1 MTCFLCRYIVKPID
15 SINRNRKTILFKE
28 QPAEIVVKWKQKLET
43 IIFSRRYILLALS
56 IILVSGLG
64 LTAHAYILRG
74 PHLLELMTQQYGSAK
89 TLMVYQ
95 KVRFYDPESA
105 EMLAEAEETLR
116 YLIPYDF
123 RSESTTQ
130 NATRIHLVSE
140 GSVVTVVD
148 EKIVA
153 NQETSFDL
161 YKDILLY
168 RTRELLIKRLTSLG
182 LDTSLT
188 CLGRF
193 NGRIAIV
200 LGSERP
206 NEPVSQVWIDKETL
220 RPMRWLLVSDSGDT
234 PPAAVDIRYD
244 EWRRVNQTWY
254 PMIISIYNSGSLE
267 REIQVTALRV
277 NSSFPKRLFDTQL
290 MEVQYLQS
298 VAETADQSVDGELSE
313 IEKTINEFR
322 KRIEE

>member
-1 MTCFLCRYIVKPID
+1 MIAVFVLP
-15 SINRNRKTILFKE
+15 
-28 QPAEIVVKWKQKLET
+28 
-43 IIFSRRYILLALS
+43 
-56 IILVSGLG
+56 
-64 LTAHAYILRG
+64 AHAYILRG
-74 PHLLELMTQQYGSAK
+74 SHLLELMTQQYGTAQ
-89 TLMVYQ
+89 TLMVSQ
-95 KVRFYDPESA
+95 NVRFYEPES
-105 EMLAEAEETLR
+105 MKILAEAEETLR
-116 YLIPYDF
+116 YLFPYDF
-123 RSESTTQ
+123 RSDSISQ

-140 GSVVTVVD
+140 GRALTVVD

-168 RTRELLIKRLTSLG
+168 RTRELLNQRLTSLG
-182 LDTSLT
+182 IDTTLT

-200 LGSERP
+200 LGSEKP
-206 NEPVSQVWIDKETL
+206 DEPVSQMWVDKETL
-220 RPMRWLLVSDSGDT
+220 QPMRWRVVSGSGDT
-234 PPAAVDIRYD
+234 SATDLEIRYD

-254 PMIISIYNSGSLE
+254 PMIIGIYKGGALE
-267 REIQVTALRV
+267 REIYVKALRI
-277 NSSFPKRLFDTQL
+277 NSSFPRRLFDTQL

-298 VAETADQSVDGELSE
+298 LAESPDQSVDGELSE

>member
-1 MTCFLCRYIVKPID
+1 MFTSVGKHTIFTRYHRITVFWL
-15 SINRNRKTILFKE
+15 SLFMVFVCD
-28 QPAEIVVKWKQKLET
+28 QQA
-43 IIFSRRYILLALS
+43 R
-56 IILVSGLG
+56 
-64 LTAHAYILRG
+64 AYILRG
-74 PHLLELMTQQYGSAK
+74 PHLLELMTKQYGSAQ
-89 TLMVYQ
+89 TLMVFQ
-95 KVRFYDPESA
+95 NVRFYGPESTQA
-105 EMLAEAEETLR
+105 LAEAEETLR
-116 YLIPYDF
+116 YLFPYDF
-123 RSESTTQ
+123 RSDSSSQ

-140 GSVVTVVD
+140 GKVLTVVD

-168 RTRELLIKRLTSLG
+168 RTRQLLKKRLTSLG
-182 LDTSLT
+182 IDTSLT

-200 LGSERP
+200 LGSENP
-206 NEPVSQVWIDKETL
+206 DEPVSQVWVDKETL
-220 RPMRWLLVSDSGDT
+220 QPMRWRLLSDSGDKG
-234 PPAAVDIRYD
+234 PAEFEFRYD
-244 EWRRVNQTWY
+244 EWRQINKIWY
-254 PMIISIYNSGSLE
+254 PMIIGIYNDGTLE
-267 REIQVTALRV
+267 REIRVQALRV

-298 VAETADQSVDGELSE
+298 VADSPDQSVDGELSE